1 MRDSPS
7 TYLTSGATGVVDPVT
22 GARRVVAARALR
34 RGELIAVYG
43 GTVLDRAAVAEL
55 GSGAGKISLQ
65 VDEDMFICS
74 TVDGPGDWINHSCDP
89 NAGIVGQI
97 TLVAL
102 RDIEAGEE
110 ICFDYAMTD
119 GSAYDEFDCQCA
131 SAGCRGRVTGED
143 WRIRELWQRYAGHF
157 SPYLQARILRLR
169 RRRANRAPPEAS
181 QARRA

>member
-7 TYLTSGATGVVDPVT
+7 TYLISGATGLVDPAT

-110 ICFDYAMTD
+110 ICFDYATTD
-119 GSAYDEFDCQCA
+119 GSAYDEFDCRCGTA
-131 SAGCRGRVTGED
+131 LCRGRVTGED
-143 WRIRELWQRYAGHF
+143 WRIAELWRRYAGHF

-169 RRRANRAPPEAS
+169 RRRASRLPPATA